1 MKAITKIGTGAI
13 ICGAVFSAIGGIV
26 CALNY
31 NQFSNIY
38 LGEPVSYEKDIDKNI
53 SELDIDVSF
62 LNIDIKHGDKLKI
75 TADEV
80 PEKLLPD
87 IDISDKKLSIN
98 DKDFTSRLKEK
109 DLQLGSINDEFVGT
123 FTIYIPDTE
132 FKEVNIDSAFSSL
145 EISELNADKIN
156 IECSF
161 GEYILKDSECNKLDF
176 ACSFGDSSIS
186 DTKCHK
192 ADFANSFGNFDSEN
206 LKISQSGNI
215 ANSFGDMN
223 INLSGDNYKF
233 DIITSMGSSDTFS
246 CPSEDVKIEASNSFG
261 NISFTN

>member
-1 MKAITKIGTGAI
+1 MKAITKIGMGAI

-31 NQFSNIY
+31 TRFRDIY
-38 LGEPVSYEKDIDKNI
+38 LGDPVSYEKDIDKNI
-53 SELDIDVSF
+53 SEIDIDVSF

-87 IDISDKKLSIN
+87 IDISNKKLSVT
-98 DKDFTSRLKEK
+98 DKDFNLRLKDK

-145 EISELNADKIN
+145 EISELNADKID

-161 GEYILKDSECNKLDF
+161 GEYILKDSKCSKLEF
-176 ACSFGDSSIS
+176 ECSFGDSSIS
-186 DTKCHK
+186 DTDCRT
-192 ADFANSFGNFDSEN
+192 ADFANSFGNFDAES
-206 LKISQSGNI
+206 LKISHSGYI

-233 DIITSMGSSDTFS
+233 DIITSMGSSDTFR
-246 CPSEDVKIEASNSFG
+246 CQSEDVKIEASNSFG

>member
-1 MKAITKIGTGAI
+1 MKIITRIGIGAI
-13 ICGAVFSAIGGIV
+13 ICGAIFSAIGGIV

-31 NQFSNIY
+31 SKFSDIY
-38 LGEPVSYEKDIDKNI
+38 LGEPESFTKEFNENI
-53 SELDIDVSF
+53 SEIDIDVSF
-62 LNIDIKHGDKLKI
+62 LNIDIKQGDKLKI
-75 TADEV
+75 TAEDV
-80 PEKLLPD
+80 PEKLIPD

-98 DKDFTSRLKEK
+98 DKDFTSRLKDK
-109 DLQLGSINDEFVGT
+109 DLQLGSITDEFVGT

-132 FKEVNIDSAFSSL
+132 FKEINIDSAFSSL
-145 EISELNADKIN
+145 EISELKADKLD

-161 GEYILKDSECNKLDF
+161 GEYILKDSECSKLDF
-176 ACSFGDSSIS
+176 ECSFGDSLIS

-192 ADFANSFGNFDSEN
+192 ASFANSFGNLDSEN
-206 LKISQSGNI
+206 LKISHSGDI

-233 DIITSMGSSDTFS
+233 DIITSMGSSDAFS